1 MAEHLDPADVRIEPT
16 DARGPEAAE
25 LIGRLARELGA
36 LYCDD
41 GSGNFS
47 PADVGVPGSA
57 FLVAR
62 LRGRPVGCGAFRP
75 MEPGVAEIKRMY
87 VAPDVRGLG
96 LGQRLLA
103 ELEVHARRAG
113 YAAVRLETGVHQA
126 AALRLYESAGYRRIA
141 NYGIYR
147 DNPLSVCFEKDL
159 PG

>member
-16 DARGPEAAE
+16 DARDPEAAE
-25 LIGRLARELGA
+25 LIGRLAQELGA
-36 LYCDD
+36 LYGDD

-57 FLVAR
+57 FLVVR
-62 LRGRPVGCGAFRP
+62 LRGRPVACGAFRP
-75 MEPGVAEIKRMY
+75 MEAGVAEIKRMY

-103 ELEVHARRAG
+103 ELEVRARRAG